1 MNSFDCKTQTALTGL
16 THATAATALT
26 ANGKPFGTL
35 QDPLNSHFPV
45 ALQASQAP
53 DYSINTS
60 GNDFVTNV
68 GQVTSQGD
76 RSMRSDIARALYGVD
91 GTGITIGI
99 LSDSF
104 NALGK
109 AAVDIAT
116 GDLPSHVG
124 VLKDSP
130 NGNDEGRAMM
140 QLIHDVAPGARLLF
154 HTATGGQANFA
165 QGIVALANAGAN
177 IIVDDI
183 SYFNEPMFQDGI
195 IAQAVDSVVSRGVSY
210 FSSAGNSGR
219 DSYESGFNPS
229 GFVLNGGA
237 VHDFNPGAGVD
248 PFQSLSIPVGAQA
261 TIAFQW
267 DAPFA
272 SVSPSS
278 GGALNDID
286 IYLYD
291 STGTRL
297 LAKSDAYNIGG
308 DPVET
313 IQFANTGAFGTNFNL
328 VITDASGPAPGLMKY
343 VIYSNS
349 NVTIN
354 EYDTRSSTLYGHANA
369 RGGLAVGATGF
380 FQTPAYG
387 TNPARLES
395 FSSPGGTPIL
405 FNLAGH
411 RLSTREVRL
420 KPTIV
425 APDGTNITGTT
436 NVGRD
441 ISQDPDTFPNFF
453 GTSAAAPNAAA
464 VAALILQ
471 ANPYARP
478 ADIYDALEASA
489 LDMDDPSTP
498 GFDLGFDFGSG
509 YGLIQADAAIRALT
523 AGNTLGA
530 ARNLGTWQGTRTVS
544 DFVGAG
550 DPQDFYRIQL
560 NTISNLSLSLSGL
573 RADADLILIRDF
585 NSNGTI
591 DGGDVLAI
599 AAASG
604 NTPEQINATGLAP
617 GNYFVLVNQ
626 YLGDTSYTL
635 QLANAPV
642 SSTQTAAIAA
652 LNQFEDDAFNVE
664 LTEFRDTS
672 TIAKFDDL
680 AAVPIGT

>member
-1 MNSFDCKTQTALTGL
+1 MNGFDCKTQTTLTALAYSTQ
-16 THATAATALT
+16 ATALT
-26 ANGKPFGTL
+26 ANVKPLGTL
-35 QDPLNSHFPV
+35 QDPLNSHLPTSSFTV
-45 ALQASQAP
+45 TSRSSQTS
-53 DYSINTS
+53 DFSINTS

-91 GTGITIGI
+91 GTGITIGV

-104 NALGK
+104 NAVGG
-109 AAVDIAT
+109 AAIDIAT
-116 GDLPSHVG
+116 GDLPSNLG
-124 VLKDSP
+124 ILQDSP
-130 NGNDEGRAMM
+130 SGSDEGRAMM

-154 HTATGGQANFA
+154 HTANGGQANFA
-165 QGIVALANAGAN
+165 QGIVDLASAGAN
-177 IIVDDI
+177 IIVDDV

-195 IAQAVDSVVSRGVSY
+195 IAQAVDYVAARGVSY
-210 FSSAGNSGR
+210 FSSAGNSSR

-229 GFVLNGGA
+229 GLVLNGSA
-237 VHDFNPGAGVD
+237 VHDFDPSAGVD

-267 DAPFA
+267 SEPFA
-272 SVSPSS
+272 SVSPAS
-278 GGALNDID
+278 GGSRSDID

-291 STGTRL
+291 STGTTL
-297 LAKSDAYNIGG
+297 LAKSDAYNIGS

-313 IQFANTGAFGTNFNL
+313 IQFANTGSFGTNFNL
-328 VITDASGPAPGLMKY
+328 VITDASGPAPSLMKY
-343 VIYSNS
+343 VIFGSS
-349 NVTIN
+349 DITIN
-354 EYDTRSSTLYGHANA
+354 EYDTHSSTLYGHANA
-369 RGGLAVGATGF
+369 RGAVAVGATPF

-405 FNLAGH
+405 FNLAGN
-411 RLSTREVRL
+411 RLSTPEVRL

-436 NVGRD
+436 DIGRD
-441 ISQDPDTFPNFF
+441 IPQDPDTFPNFS

-464 VAALILQ
+464 VAALMLQ

-478 ADIYDALEASA
+478 VDIYGALEASA

-498 GFDLGFDFGSG
+498 GFDFGFDFASG
-509 YGLIQADAAIRALT
+509 YGLIQADTAIQALT
-523 AGNTLGA
+523 AGNTLGT
-530 ARNLGTWQGTRTVS
+530 ARNLGTWQGIRTVS

-560 NTISNLSLSLSGL
+560 NTTSNLSLALSGL

-585 NSNGTI
+585 NGNGTI
-591 DGGDVLAI
+591 DRGDMLAVSE
-599 AAASG
+599 ASDT
-604 NTPEQINATGLAP
+604 TPEQINATGLAP

-626 YLGDTSYTL
+626 YVGDTSYNL
-635 QLANAPV
+635 QLASAPV
-642 SSTQTAAIAA
+642 GGTQTAAITAF
-652 LNQFEDDAFNVE
+652 NQFEDDMFNLE
-664 LTEFRDTS
+664 LVS
-672 TIAKFDDL
+672 
-680 AAVPIGT
+680 